1 MTRFAICG
9 ELILCARSRLV
20 YWPSRITLGF
30 VGVAWALVVFECGFG
45 RCGFSHRQRLFRIDK
60 RVAEVEDG
68 RWSFVSAISLL
79 MHA

>member
-1 MTRFAICG
+1 MPKTSCPFTVVFGIK
-9 ELILCARSRLV
+9 LQTLK
-20 YWPSRITLGF
+20 TLGF

-45 RCGFSHRQRLFRIDK
+45 LCGFSHRQRLFRIDK